1 MKVGD
6 LVRFKGS
13 DLVIGVVV
21 TDDGVTPHLRDPLRN
36 LGVQV
41 GIVWLN
47 AFEKNVTFQ
56 PVSHLEVVSESR

>member
-13 DLVIGVVV
+13 DLVIGVIV
-21 TDDGVTPHLRDPLRN
+21 DDDVGLSIPLDVLYDEARM
-36 LGVQV
+36 

-47 AFEKNVTFQ
+47 AFHTNVTFQ
-56 PVSHLEVVSESR
+56 PVSHLEVISESG